1 MILFL
6 AEAQELLFLQ
16 DHLLEQNHALAL
28 LASKE
33 ALKPLI
39 EELSQLLKANI

>member
-1 MILFL
+1 MLVHGSVTTGDPVET
-6 AEAQELLFLQ
+6 EAQELLSLQ

-33 ALKPLI
+33 DNKLH
-39 EELSQLLKANI
+39 